1 MDAAKKAAL
10 EAARKDR
17 LAWIELGAAQE
28 REELLDL
35 LPTVGNVAQVRE
47 LLLERQRASGVQVHR
62 CRAEDMEVNGEQT

>member
-1 MDAAKKAAL
+1 MDAAKLAAL

-28 REELLDL
+28 REELLGFLATGRSADEMKVL
-35 LPTVGNVAQVRE
+35 LMQ
-47 LLLERQRASGVQVHR
+47 RQRDAGVTVHR